1 MHTKTI
7 EGLVGASTNVNL
19 LNTPMRVFKEARRR
33 GDTAT
38 MERAMEYAGDFSERA
53 EKYQVKADAGMKEE
67 AEEAREKE
75 KLEREKAIE
84 KRREE
89 KEKLEDTVAES
100 KDTKADTVEGSED
113 TAKPVT
119 VKEPVIYTKTGEVS
133 QGEQSSNISVS
144 V

>member
-53 EKYQVKADAGMKEE
+53 EKYQVKADEGMEEEAKEE
-67 AEEAREKE
+67 KEKE
-75 KLEREKAIE
+75 KLER
-84 KRREE
+84 
-89 KEKLEDTVAES
+89 
-100 KDTKADTVEGSED
+100 DTKADSVEGRQE
-113 TAKPVT
+113 TVKPDT
-119 VKEPVIYTKTGEVS
+119 VKEPVIYTKTGEVKP
-133 QGEQSSNISVS
+133 GEQSSNISVS

>member
-53 EKYQVKADAGMKEE
+53 EKYQVKADEGMKEE
-67 AEEAREKE
+67 KERE

-89 KEKLEDTVAES
+89 KEKLEEGR
-100 KDTKADTVEGSED
+100 DTKADIVEERQETV
-113 TAKPVT
+113 KPDT

-144 V
+144 CLC

>member
-53 EKYQVKADAGMKEE
+53 EKYQVKADEGMKEE
-67 AEEAREKE
+67 KERE

-89 KEKLEDTVAES
+89 KEKLEEGR
-100 KDTKADTVEGSED
+100 DTKADIVEERQETV
-113 TAKPVT
+113 KPDT